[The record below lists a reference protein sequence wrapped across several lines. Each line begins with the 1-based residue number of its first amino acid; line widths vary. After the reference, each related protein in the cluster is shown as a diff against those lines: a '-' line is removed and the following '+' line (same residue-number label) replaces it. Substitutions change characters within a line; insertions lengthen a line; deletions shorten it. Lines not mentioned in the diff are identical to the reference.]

1 MSGPGPAA
9 TATTAAAAA
18 AEGPVSRWVELDDP
32 LMVPVLA
39 DLTDEYVAL
48 YGPGG
53 REEMAKH
60 PAESFTPPGGGVLV
74 LVAAGRA
81 VAAGAFH
88 ARGPGLGEDTATAS
102 ADVPSIAETPTTAE
116 IKRMWTAAD
125 HRRQGLARR
134 VLRELEAAA
143 REAGYRSVYVST
155 GWRQLGAVAL
165 YLRAGYRPLFDV
177 DGDPAVP
184 FERGF
189 TTDLVTTDLVTTD
202 P

>member
-1 MSGPGPAA
+1 MAAGAAA
-9 TATTAAAAA
+9 TTTAGV
-18 AEGPVSRWVELDDP
+18 GPVSRWVALDDP

-60 PAESFTPPGGGVLV
+60 PAESFMPPGGGVLV
-74 LVAAGRA
+74 LVAEGRA

-88 ARGPGLGEDTATAS
+88 ARGPGLGEDGAAA
-102 ADVPSIAETPTTAE
+102 ADVPSTANVLSSAEPPSTAE
-116 IKRMWTAAD
+116 VKRMWTAAD

-134 VLRELEAAA
+134 VLRELESAA
-143 REAGYRSVYVST
+143 RAAGYRSVYVST
-155 GWRQLGAVAL
+155 GWRQSGAVAL
-165 YLRAGYRPLFDV
+165 YLSAGYRPLFDL

-189 TTDLVTTDLVTTD
+189 TADLVTTD